1 MKAILI
7 ISFQIPLILLGQP
20 KKVFVPDE
28 TISNIRLVD
37 STSALKK
44 YPKLNQLAYTQ
55 TDETNPFANFKFYNK
70 DSSEILALIIYPGA
84 YKNCFY
90 VFNVTKT
97 SNVQVKFKVYSLPDN
112 FFITE
117 SGIKI
122 GLTKSELLAIKGT
135 PFQIKTEQGNEIL
148 CYKINSFDS
157 DTKILSKYNMPEYY
171 ADYTFKQS
179 RLIKFEF
186 GFTYP

>member
-1 MKAILI
+1 MKNILI
-7 ISFQIPLILLGQP
+7 ILFQFPLILFGQTA
-20 KKVFVPDE
+20 KVFVPDE

-44 YPKLNQLAYTQ
+44 YPKLNQVSYSNTC
-55 TDETNPFANFKFYNK
+55 ETIPWRNIKFYNK
-70 DSSEILALIIYPGA
+70 DSSEILTLIIYPGG
-84 YKNCFY
+84 YKHCFY
-90 VFNVTKT
+90 VFTVTKA
-97 SNVQVKFKVYSLPDN
+97 SNDEDKCKIYALPDK

-122 GLTKSELLAIKGT
+122 GLTKSELLAIKGE

-148 CYKINSFDS
+148 CYEINLLESK
-157 DTKILSKYNMPEYY
+157 TTRLSNYCMPEYY
-171 ADYTFKQS
+171 AYYTFKQS